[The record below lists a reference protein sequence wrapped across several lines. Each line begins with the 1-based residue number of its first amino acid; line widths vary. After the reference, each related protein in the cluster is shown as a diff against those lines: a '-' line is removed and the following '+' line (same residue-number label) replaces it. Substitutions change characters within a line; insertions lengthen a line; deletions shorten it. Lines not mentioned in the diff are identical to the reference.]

1 MVVNLA
7 SDEYSG
13 PVKPAKLHGVLIKP
27 VFLDEKNGK
36 YKGHQLLRQE
46 SARVNEPLYHQ
57 NRLTRS
63 EQLVDFNLEGY
74 AFDEAASQGNEL
86 VFKRPEQA

>member
-1 MVVNLA
+1 MLLGEVEIGFVEILRLQAGVNVSLERQQRLTGIVRGKCRLPLA
-7 SDEYSG
+7 KARGLMSRFI
-13 PVKPAKLHGVLIKP
+13 IK
-27 VFLDEKNGK
+27 
-36 YKGHQLLRQE
+36 
-46 SARVNEPLYHQ
+46 